1 MCCVTVVQCKCPSYV
16 GLEGILLQE
25 TANTAVI
32 VTRTHGFKS
41 TSRRA
46 PVRAVV
52 DPPFR
57 NATSAAIPK
66 TGCVFRFTVGKHAV
80 TLYGSQLLFKAADRA
95 TRKYKSRATIEL

>member
-1 MCCVTVVQCKCPSYV
+1 MWWSGLAPRSTIDTVQARILKADLHGAYISGAAGFFRAPGADLAAHGVMCCVTVVQCKCPSYV

-52 DPPFR
+52 DPPF
-57 NATSAAIPK
+57 S
-66 TGCVFRFTVGKHAV
+66 
-80 TLYGSQLLFKAADRA
+80 
-95 TRKYKSRATIEL
+95 